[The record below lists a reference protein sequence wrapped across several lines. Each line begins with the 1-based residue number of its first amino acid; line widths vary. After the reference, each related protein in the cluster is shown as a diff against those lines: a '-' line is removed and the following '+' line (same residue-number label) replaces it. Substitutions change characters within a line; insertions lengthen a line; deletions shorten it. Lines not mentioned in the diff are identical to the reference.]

1 MQNPGVSQPPARRT
15 SLLVLALALVIGSI
29 GFIVLRSS
37 DGAVKAREREAR
49 LAAASEQAPAEV
61 GPTLEVSVLP
71 VAKAAQPELLEL
83 TGVLEPIRQTWV
95 AAQVAGQVV
104 EVAAAEHAPIRAQGV
119 LVRLDPAL
127 AEADRIRAEAAHRL
141 ARVELERQQTLGNQS
156 VASKA
161 ELDRALSN
169 ERAAWAALLEART
182 RLEYTVIRAPFDGW
196 VNALDLDPGTY
207 VQPGTP
213 IAQVLDFSQI
223 EVEVLVSDRQVAA
236 LEQGAKAKVRIDALG
251 NTPFEGTLARV
262 GRASEDES
270 GRFPVVVVL
279 ANEQGRLAPGMVA
292 RVELA
297 LGSAPSIRVPARA
310 LLHEFELDYVFV
322 VDASDMARRV
332 RIAAKPVPFRPDQV
346 EVTEGLAE
354 GDRVV
359 VSGLAPLRAGMRV
372 RVRQD

>member
-15 SLLVLALALVIGSI
+15 SILVLALALVIGGI
-29 GFIVLRSS
+29 GFVVLRSS

-49 LAAASEQAPAEV
+49 LAAVAEGGPAEV
-61 GPTLEVSVLP
+61 GPSLEVSVLE
-71 VAKAAQPELLEL
+71 VARSAQPEIVEL

-169 ERAAWAALLEART
+169 ERAAYAALLEART

-207 VQPGTP
+207 VQPGTKV
-213 IAQVLDFSQI
+213 AQVLDFARI
-223 EVEVLVSDRQVAA
+223 EVEVLVSDRQIAA
-236 LEQGAKAKVRIDALG
+236 LEKGAKAQVRIDALG
-251 NTPFEGTLARV
+251 NAPFEGTLARV

-279 ANEQGRLAPGMVA
+279 ENEAGRLAPGMVA

-297 LGSAPSIRVPARA
+297 LGAVPSIRVPARA
-310 LLHEFELDYVFV
+310 LLREFELDYVFV
-322 VDASDMARRV
+322 VDESDTARRV
-332 RIAAKPVPFRPDQV
+332 RIAAQPVPFRPDQV
-346 EVTEGLAE
+346 EVLEGLAD